1 MGENLNLM
9 QALYVTI
16 SSMAMV
22 FLILLVIS
30 GILSLFKHIFKN
42 ENNTK
47 KPKFI
52 IKTIYIGGG
61 TPSSIDELYILNVME
76 TIKANFEI
84 DEEEKI
90 VVALAASIMAGDG
103 IPNPNLHIKRI
114 TRIS

>member
-30 GILSLFKHIFKN
+30 GILSLFKYIFKN
-42 ENNTK
+42 ENNIK
-47 KPKFI
+47 KPNANNTCRDFVNNN
-52 IKTIYIGGG
+52 
-61 TPSSIDELYILNVME
+61 SVED
-76 TIKANFEI
+76 NFEI

-90 VVALAASIMAGDG
+90 VVALAASIMAGDE
-103 IPNPNLHIKRI
+103 IPNPNLYIKRI

>member
-30 GILSLFKHIFKN
+30 GILSLFKYIFKN
-42 ENNTK
+42 ENNIK
-47 KPKFI
+47 KPNANNTCRDFVNNN
-52 IKTIYIGGG
+52 
-61 TPSSIDELYILNVME
+61 SVED
-76 TIKANFEI
+76 NFEI

-103 IPNPNLHIKRI
+103 IPKPNLHIKRI
-114 TRIS
+114 TTKSY

>member
-47 KPKFI
+47 KPNANNTSKDFVNNN
-52 IKTIYIGGG
+52 
-61 TPSSIDELYILNVME
+61 SIED
-76 TIKANFEI
+76 NFEI

>member
-30 GILSLFKHIFKN
+30 GIFSLFKYIFKN
-42 ENNTK
+42 ENNIK
-47 KPKFI
+47 KPNANNTCRDFVNNN
-52 IKTIYIGGG
+52 
-61 TPSSIDELYILNVME
+61 SVED
-76 TIKANFEI
+76 NFEI

>member
-47 KPKFI
+47 KPNANNTSRDFVNNN
-52 IKTIYIGGG
+52 
-61 TPSSIDELYILNVME
+61 SIED
-76 TIKANFEI
+76 NFEI
-84 DEEEKI
+84 DEEKI
-90 VVALAASIMAGDG
+90 VLALAASIMAGDG
-103 IPNPNLHIKRI
+103 ITNPNLHIKRI

>member
-9 QALYVTI
+9 KALYVTI

-30 GILSLFKHIFKN
+30 GILSLFKYIFKN
-42 ENNTK
+42 ENNIK
-47 KPKFI
+47 KPNANNTCRDFVNNN
-52 IKTIYIGGG
+52 
-61 TPSSIDELYILNVME
+61 SVED
-76 TIKANFEI
+76 NFEI

>member
-42 ENNTK
+42 ENNIK
-47 KPKFI
+47 KPNANNTSRDFVNNN
-52 IKTIYIGGG
+52 
-61 TPSSIDELYILNVME
+61 SVED
-76 TIKANFEI
+76 NFEI

-114 TRIS
+114 TGIS

>member
-30 GILSLFKHIFKN
+30 GILSLFKYIFKN
-42 ENNTK
+42 ENNIK
-47 KPKFI
+47 KPNANNTCRDFVNNN
-52 IKTIYIGGG
+52 
-61 TPSSIDELYILNVME
+61 SVED
-76 TIKANFEI
+76 NFEI

-90 VVALAASIMAGDG
+90 VVALEASIMAGDG

>member
-30 GILSLFKHIFKN
+30 GILSLFKYIFKN
-42 ENNTK
+42 ENNIK
-47 KPKFI
+47 KPNANNTCRDFVNNN
-52 IKTIYIGGG
+52 
-61 TPSSIDELYILNVME
+61 SVED
-76 TIKANFEI
+76 NFEI
-84 DEEEKI
+84 DEEKI

>member
-42 ENNTK
+42 ENTVK
-47 KPKFI
+47 
-52 IKTIYIGGG
+52 
-61 TPSSIDELYILNVME
+61 
-76 TIKANFEI
+76 
-84 DEEEKI
+84 
-90 VVALAASIMAGDG
+90 
-103 IPNPNLHIKRI
+103 IPNVNDTSKNTVNNIKN
-114 TRIS
+114 

>member
-22 FLILLVIS
+22 FLILLVMS
-30 GILSLFKHIFKN
+30 GILSLFKYIFKN
-42 ENNTK
+42 ENNIK
-47 KPKFI
+47 KPNANNTCRDFVNNN
-52 IKTIYIGGG
+52 
-61 TPSSIDELYILNVME
+61 SVED
-76 TIKANFEI
+76 NFEI

>member
-30 GILSLFKHIFKN
+30 GILSLFKYIFKN
-42 ENNTK
+42 ENNIK
-47 KPKFI
+47 KPNANNTCRDFVNNN
-52 IKTIYIGGG
+52 
-61 TPSSIDELYILNVME
+61 SVED
-76 TIKANFEI
+76 NFEI

-114 TRIS
+114 ARIS

>member
-30 GILSLFKHIFKN
+30 GILSLFKYIFKN
-42 ENNTK
+42 ENNIK
-47 KPKFI
+47 KPNANNTCRDFVNNN
-52 IKTIYIGGG
+52 
-61 TPSSIDELYILNVME
+61 SVED
-76 TIKANFEI
+76 NFEI

-90 VVALAASIMAGDG
+90 VVALAASIMAGDC

>member
-42 ENNTK
+42 ENNIK
-47 KPKFI
+47 KPNANNTCRDFVNNN
-52 IKTIYIGGG
+52 
-61 TPSSIDELYILNVME
+61 SVED
-76 TIKANFEI
+76 NFEI

-90 VVALAASIMAGDG
+90 VVALAVSIMAGDG

>member
-30 GILSLFKHIFKN
+30 GILSLFKYIFKN
-42 ENNTK
+42 ENNIK
-47 KPKFI
+47 KPNANNTGRDFVNNN
-52 IKTIYIGGG
+52 
-61 TPSSIDELYILNVME
+61 SVED
-76 TIKANFEI
+76 NFEI

>member
-30 GILSLFKHIFKN
+30 GILSLFKYIFKN
-42 ENNTK
+42 ENNIK
-47 KPKFI
+47 KPNANNN
-52 IKTIYIGGG
+52 
-61 TPSSIDELYILNVME
+61 SVED
-76 TIKANFEI
+76 NFEI

>member
-42 ENNTK
+42 ENN
-47 KPKFI
+47 
-52 IKTIYIGGG
+52 IKNPNANNTCRDFVNNN
-61 TPSSIDELYILNVME
+61 SVED
-76 TIKANFEI
+76 NFEI

>member
-30 GILSLFKHIFKN
+30 GILSLFKYIFKN
-42 ENNTK
+42 ENNIK
-47 KPKFI
+47 KPNANNTCRDFVNNN
-52 IKTIYIGGG
+52 
-61 TPSSIDELYILNVME
+61 SVED
-76 TIKANFEI
+76 NFEI

-103 IPNPNLHIKRI
+103 ITNPNLHIKRI

>member
-30 GILSLFKHIFKN
+30 GILSLFKYIFKN
-42 ENNTK
+42 ENNIK
-47 KPKFI
+47 KPNANNTCRDFVNNN
-52 IKTIYIGGG
+52 
-61 TPSSIDELYILNVME
+61 SVED
-76 TIKANFEI
+76 NFEI

-114 TRIS
+114 IRIS

>member
-30 GILSLFKHIFKN
+30 GILSLFKYIFKN
-42 ENNTK
+42 ENNIK
-47 KPKFI
+47 KP
-52 IKTIYIGGG
+52 
-61 TPSSIDELYILNVME
+61 NVNNTSRDFVNNNSVE
-76 TIKANFEI
+76 DNFEI

>member
-30 GILSLFKHIFKN
+30 GILSLFKYIFKN
-42 ENNTK
+42 ENKIK
-47 KPKFI
+47 KPNANNTCRDFVNNN
-52 IKTIYIGGG
+52 
-61 TPSSIDELYILNVME
+61 SVED
-76 TIKANFEI
+76 NFEI

>member
-30 GILSLFKHIFKN
+30 GVLSLFKYIFKKDN
-42 ENNTK
+42 DVKASNVKDISKGTVNNIKNDSVEENIN
-47 KPKFI
+47 
-52 IKTIYIGGG
+52 
-61 TPSSIDELYILNVME
+61 IDE
-76 TIKANFEI
+76 
-84 DEEEKI
+84 DEKI

>member
-30 GILSLFKHIFKN
+30 GVLSLFKYIFKN
-42 ENNTK
+42 ENTTKEPNVNNTCRD
-47 KPKFI
+47 FI
-52 IKTIYIGGG
+52 NNN
-61 TPSSIDELYILNVME
+61 SVED
-76 TIKANFEI
+76 NFEI

>member
-30 GILSLFKHIFKN
+30 GILSLFKYIFKN
-42 ENNTK
+42 ENNIK
-47 KPKFI
+47 KPNANN
-52 IKTIYIGGG
+52 TCRDLVNNN
-61 TPSSIDELYILNVME
+61 SVED
-76 TIKANFEI
+76 NFEI

>member
-30 GILSLFKHIFKN
+30 GILSLFKYILKN
-42 ENNTK
+42 ENNIK
-47 KPKFI
+47 KPNANNTSRDFVNNN
-52 IKTIYIGGG
+52 
-61 TPSSIDELYILNVME
+61 SVED
-76 TIKANFEI
+76 NFEI

>member
-30 GILSLFKHIFKN
+30 GILSLFKYIFKN

-47 KPKFI
+47 KPNANNTSRDFVNNN
-52 IKTIYIGGG
+52 
-61 TPSSIDELYILNVME
+61 SIED
-76 TIKANFEI
+76 NFEI
-84 DEEEKI
+84 DEEKI

-103 IPNPNLHIKRI
+103 ITNPNLHIKRI

>member
-30 GILSLFKHIFKN
+30 GILSLFKYIFKN
-42 ENNTK
+42 ENNIK
-47 KPKFI
+47 KPNANNTCRDFVNNN
-52 IKTIYIGGG
+52 
-61 TPSSIDELYILNVME
+61 SVED
-76 TIKANFEI
+76 NFEI
-84 DEEEKI
+84 DEEEKK

>member
-22 FLILLVIS
+22 FLILLVIL

-47 KPKFI
+47 KPNANNTSRDFVNNN
-52 IKTIYIGGG
+52 
-61 TPSSIDELYILNVME
+61 SVED
-76 TIKANFEI
+76 NFEI
-84 DEEEKI
+84 EEEKI

-103 IPNPNLHIKRI
+103 ITNPNLHIKRI

>member
-30 GILSLFKHIFKN
+30 GILSLFKYIFKN
-42 ENNTK
+42 ENNIK
-47 KPKFI
+47 KPNANNTCRDFVNNN
-52 IKTIYIGGG
+52 
-61 TPSSIDELYILNVME
+61 SVED
-76 TIKANFEI
+76 NFEI

-90 VVALAASIMAGDG
+90 VVALAASIMAGDV

>member
-47 KPKFI
+47 KPNANNTSRDFVNNN
-52 IKTIYIGGG
+52 
-61 TPSSIDELYILNVME
+61 SIED
-76 TIKANFEI
+76 NFEI
-84 DEEEKI
+84 EEEKI

-103 IPNPNLHIKRI
+103 ITNPNLHIKRI

>member
-42 ENNTK
+42 ENNIK
-47 KPKFI
+47 KPDANNTCRDFVNNN
-52 IKTIYIGGG
+52 
-61 TPSSIDELYILNVME
+61 SVED
-76 TIKANFEI
+76 NFEI
-84 DEEEKI
+84 NEEEKI

>member
-30 GILSLFKHIFKN
+30 GILSLFKYIFKN
-42 ENNTK
+42 ENNIK
-47 KPKFI
+47 KPNANNTCRDFVNNN
-52 IKTIYIGGG
+52 
-61 TPSSIDELYILNVME
+61 SVED
-76 TIKANFEI
+76 NFEI

-103 IPNPNLHIKRI
+103 IPNPNLQIKRI